1 MRDLL
6 QDARFATRQW
16 RKNKTFTV
24 IAVTTLALAVRAN
37 TAIFSVVET
46 VRLLP
51 VDELSG
57 GNRKLPVSTQEI
69 PSQDYE

>member
-6 QDARFATRQW
+6 QDARFATRQL

-24 IAVTTLALAVRAN
+24 LAVTTLALAVRAN
-37 TAIFSVVET
+37 TAIFSVIET

-57 GNRKLPVSTQEI
+57 GNRKLPISTQEI
-69 PSQDYE
+69 PAEDYE